1 MSEQRP
7 SLTGFLAIAIVMGFF
22 GIVGILLFHEVPQG
36 SKDILG
42 PLIGVIGAAVGTI
55 VGYHWGSS
63 SGSARKS
70 DLISEMTGTGDG
82 ASKTST
88 QATIRTERVTTVTPE
103 PPIEPAPPTAET
115 PAGE

>member
-22 GIVGILLFHEVPQG
+22 TIVGILLFHEVPEG
-36 SKDILG
+36 SRDILG

-70 DLISEMTGTGDG
+70 DIINEMTGTGDG
-82 ASKTST
+82 TSKTSSKS
-88 QATIRTERVTTVTPE
+88 TIHSERVTTS
-103 PPIEPAPPTAET
+103 ET
-115 PAGE
+115 PANPPEGESQP

>member
-1 MSEQRP
+1 MSEPRP
-7 SLTGFLAIAIVMGFF
+7 SLTAFLAIVITLGFF

-63 SGSARKS
+63 SGSAAKS
-70 DLISEMTGTGDG
+70 DTLSRLTGTADG
-82 ASKTST
+82 AATT
-88 QATIRTERVTTVTPE
+88 NATIKTESVTTVT
-103 PPIEPAPPTAET
+103 ADPTKEK
-115 PAGE
+115 P